1 MIEELLRKF
10 SRETFGDPKYVP
22 LLPGHSET
30 SKPLSLL
37 IKQKRSIW
45 KRPFAKDEVVL
56 LDGLEKFVSSDC
68 EKEYLEAVK
77 LKVIKEQLLEKGK
90 NAPMDR
96 Y

>member
-10 SRETFGDPKYVP
+10 SRETFDDARYMP

-45 KRPFAKDEVVL
+45 KRPFAKDEIII

-77 LKVIKEQLLEKGK
+77 LKVIEEQVMERGK
-90 NAPMDR
+90 NAPMGR

>member
-1 MIEELLRKF
+1 MIEKLLRKF
-10 SRETFGDPKYVP
+10 SRETFGDAKYMP

-45 KRPFAKDEVVL
+45 KRPFAKDEIII
-56 LDGLEKFVSSDC
+56 LDGLEKYVSSDC

-77 LKVIKEQLLEKGK
+77 LKVIEEQVMEKGK
-90 NAPMDR
+90 NAPMGR